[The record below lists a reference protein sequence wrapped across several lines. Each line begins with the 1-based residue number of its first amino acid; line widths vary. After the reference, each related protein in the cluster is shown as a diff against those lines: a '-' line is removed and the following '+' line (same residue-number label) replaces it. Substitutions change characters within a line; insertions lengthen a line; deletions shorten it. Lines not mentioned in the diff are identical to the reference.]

1 GEERKWAVALPQTS
15 RRNLPTIRAVAAAAN
30 VGPVRCAPKHRGRGA
45 NAVPR
50 VGWMPYGTYLS
61 AAQRVR
67 IRPSKESGKRARKKV
82 LGSGKRLAGCGK
94 STRRPL
100 GAQRSGLAALARPG
114 GRQRREHLVQQGL
127 RRIESKARLDAGPG
141 GGRVAQIQGCRREQ
155 AVQRE
160 VARPAFRAERGQ
172 VPSFGQ
178 ATLLQGESGSF
189 EHQQVPVGPEL
200 NGLGV
205 VRAGCLAVP
214 CLAGGPT
221 QYPVRAERIG
231 TIPRQGCED

>member
-1 GEERKWAVALPQTS
+1 MLPRPVKHMEPETLRPCRAPRDDAGEHAKSRSERRNHGERRGHARGPGWQAGEERKWAVALPQNS
-15 RRNLPTIRAVAAAAN
+15 LRNLPTIRDVAAAAN

-100 GAQRSGLAALARPG
+100 GA
-114 GRQRREHLVQQGL
+114 
-127 RRIESKARLDAGPG
+127 
-141 GGRVAQIQGCRREQ
+141 
-155 AVQRE
+155 
-160 VARPAFRAERGQ
+160 
-172 VPSFGQ
+172 
-178 ATLLQGESGSF
+178 
-189 EHQQVPVGPEL
+189 
-200 NGLGV
+200 
-205 VRAGCLAVP
+205 
-214 CLAGGPT
+214 
-221 QYPVRAERIG
+221 
-231 TIPRQGCED
+231 PR